1 MSLHRRIAFATLVA
15 APLTVDAVTAHALP
29 IERTLFTWTGRVDRE
44 VYITI
49 RGRDVRTSGVDANLP
64 NRARVD
70 DALPR
75 AGRGYVLVR
84 LADGRGDV
92 DVIDQPSAR
101 NNYQATVR
109 IRDPRSGADNYRV
122 IAYWNG
128 DDRNDD
134 RYDDRRDGPGNNGRG
149 WGWGRDDRDRDNNGR
164 GNGRNDDRNDNRGRD
179 DDRWDNRG
187 RTDAGML
194 RWSGRVD
201 DVVELRIS
209 GRRVEAITR
218 SGTRVSETNARFDGA
233 GLPARPMSLN
243 VDRYNGRG
251 NVTLVQQPSPWN
263 GWTAV
268 VRIDDNRSG
277 ADFYD
282 LTVRW

>member
-1 MSLHRRIAFATLVA
+1 MSLHRRLAVATLVA
-15 APLTVDAVTAHALP
+15 APLSVDAVSAHAAP
-29 IERTLFTWTGRVDRE
+29 ARAASIERTLFTWTGRVDRE

-49 RGRDVRTSGVDANLP
+49 RGRDVRTSGQDANLP

-92 DVIDQPSAR
+92 DVVDQPSAR

-109 IRDPRSGADNYRV
+109 VRDPRAGADNYRV
-122 IAYWNG
+122 IAYWSG
-128 DDRNDD
+128 DDRNDG
-134 RYDDRRDGPGNNGRG
+134 RYDDRRDRDNNG
-149 WGWGRDDRDRDNNGR
+149 WGWGRDDRDRDNRDRDN
-164 GNGRNDDRNDNRGRD
+164 RNDNRGRD

-194 RWSGRVD
+194 RWTGRVD

-218 SGTRVSETNARFDGA
+218 SGVRVSETNARFDGA

-243 VDRYNGRG
+243 VDQYNGRG
-251 NVTLVQQPSPWN
+251 HVELVQQPSPWN

-268 VRIDDNRSG
+268 VRINDNRAG